1 MGGRDKDIDDTKDW
15 PKANEVALVQLLV
28 GKVREGKLQSST
40 FRKEVSAKINSE
52 ICDAIGVDYGI
63 DRLKGKFNRLRTK
76 YCHFP
81 ELIGHTGVKWD
92 VTSNIVHASQDIWE
106 EFFKKNKEFKK
117 FKKQGCE
124 DYELLGE
131 IFNTTTA
138 TGKLQ
143 QLSTE
148 DPLSP
153 NEVRRLEEEVLSGS
167 IHVDL
172 DGNSLE
178 GERSGKGKKHKI
190 DSISGEC
197 RSSKVNKMNRM
208 EVFLDKWTSTLS
220 AKEEAAKAKAE
231 RYKLSIPD
239 PYSIGI
245 CMELLG
251 KKMEYVSSRSYNKAI
266 EKFISTE
273 WRQIFVEMSDAGRKD
288 WVDSLDSL

>member
-1 MGGRDKDIDDTKDW
+1 MGGKGKDIDDTKDW
-15 PKANEVALVQLLV
+15 PKANEVTLIQILV

-40 FRKEVSAKINSE
+40 FKKEVWAEINNE
-52 ICDAIGVDYGI
+52 MHEAIGVDYGI
-63 DRLKGKFNRLRTK
+63 DRLKGKFNRLRIK
-76 YCHFP
+76 YRHFS

-92 VTSNIVHASQDIWE
+92 VTSNTVHASQDIWE
-106 EFFKKNKEFKK
+106 GFFKKNKEFKK

-124 DYELLGE
+124 DHELLGE

-153 NEVRRLEEEVLSGS
+153 IEERRLEEEFLSGS

-172 DGNSLE
+172 EGNSSE
-178 GERSGKGKKHKI
+178 GEGSEKGRKRKI
-190 DSISGEC
+190 DSIPGER
-197 RSSKVNKMNRM
+197 RSSKVNKMNKM
-208 EVFLDKWTSTLS
+208 EEFLDKWASALS

-231 RYKLSIPD
+231 RYKLSIPN

-245 CMELLG
+245 CMELLE
-251 KKMEYVSSRSYNKAI
+251 KMEWVSSRSSNKAI
-266 EKFISTE
+266 EKFISAE
-273 WRQIFVEMSDAGRKD
+273 WRQIFVGMSEARQKD
-288 WVDSLDSL
+288 WVDSLDEF

>member
-1 MGGRDKDIDDTKDW
+1 MGGKGKVPDDMKDW

-40 FRKEVSAKINSE
+40 FKKEVWSEINSE

-63 DRLKGKFNRLRTK
+63 DKLKGKFNRLRTK
-76 YCHFP
+76 YRHFS

-92 VTSNIVHASQDIWE
+92 MTSNIVHASQDIWE
-106 EFFKKNKEFKK
+106 EFFK

-153 NEVRRLEEEVLSGS
+153 NEEKRLEEEFLYGS

-172 DGNSLE
+172 EGNNSE
-178 GERSGKGKKHKI
+178 SEKPEKGKKHKI
-190 DSISGEC
+190 DSIFGDC
-197 RSSKVNKMNRM
+197 RSNKMNKM
-208 EVFLDKWTSTLS
+208 NKMKVFLDKWASTLS

-239 PYSIGI
+239 LYSIGI
-245 CMELLG
+245 CMELLE
-251 KKMEYVSSRSYNKAI
+251 KIEYVSSRSYNKAI
-266 EKFISTE
+266 EKFTSAE
-273 WRQIFVEMSDAGRKD
+273 WR
-288 WVDSLDSL
+288 

>member
-1 MGGRDKDIDDTKDW
+1 MGGKGKDIDDTKDW
-15 PKANEVALVQLLV
+15 PKANE
-28 GKVREGKLQSST
+28 
-40 FRKEVSAKINSE
+40 
-52 ICDAIGVDYGI
+52 
-63 DRLKGKFNRLRTK
+63 
-76 YCHFP
+76 
-81 ELIGHTGVKWD
+81 
-92 VTSNIVHASQDIWE
+92 
-106 EFFKKNKEFKK
+106 KNKEFKK

-153 NEVRRLEEEVLSGS
+153 IEERRLEEEFLSGS

-172 DGNSLE
+172 EGNSSE
-178 GERSGKGKKHKI
+178 GEGSEKGRKRKI
-190 DSISGEC
+190 DSIPRER
-197 RSSKVNKMNRM
+197 RSSKVNKMNKM
-208 EVFLDKWTSTLS
+208 EEFLDKWASALS

-245 CMELLG
+245 CMELLE
-251 KKMEYVSSRSYNKAI
+251 KMEWVSSRSYNKAI
-266 EKFISTE
+266 EKFISAE
-273 WRQIFVEMSDAGRKD
+273 WRLEAEKDELFEEGERENEQELDDTEATSYGSNEKHVTFDMSQTAKMAQVRDEIAT
-288 WVDSLDSL
+288 SLWTSYRQN

>member
-1 MGGRDKDIDDTKDW
+1 MH
-15 PKANEVALVQLLV
+15 E
-28 GKVREGKLQSST
+28 
-40 FRKEVSAKINSE
+40 
-52 ICDAIGVDYGI
+52 AIGVDYGI
-63 DRLKGKFNRLRTK
+63 DRLKGKFNRLRIK
-76 YCHFP
+76 YRHFF

-92 VTSNIVHASQDIWE
+92 VTSNTVHASQDIWE
-106 EFFKKNKEFKK
+106 GFFKKNKEFKK

-153 NEVRRLEEEVLSGS
+153 IEERRLEEEFLSGS

-172 DGNSLE
+172 EGNSSE
-178 GERSGKGKKHKI
+178 GEGSEKGRKRKI
-190 DSISGEC
+190 DSIPGER
-197 RSSKVNKMNRM
+197 RSSKVNKMNKM
-208 EVFLDKWTSTLS
+208 EEFLDKWASALS
-220 AKEEAAKAKAE
+220 AKEEAAKAKVE

-245 CMELLG
+245 SEKDELFEEGERENEQELDDT
-251 KKMEYVSSRSYNKAI
+251 EVTSYSSNEEHVTFDMSQTAEMTQVRDEIATSLWTSY
-266 EKFISTE
+266 
-273 WRQIFVEMSDAGRKD
+273 RQN
-288 WVDSLDSL
+288 